1 MYFKDLNLSDELFQ
15 GVNSN
20 GFEECT
26 PIQSVTIVD
35 GLKGKDISGL
45 AQTGTGK
52 TAAFLIP
59 LMERVFLGK
68 LKTGGF
74 SNWQKGHFCLVL
86 VPTRELAEQVY
97 QDFCSLRGKTN
108 LSAVQVYGGT
118 TYDRQIKMIKSS
130 VEFIVST
137 PGRLIDLYKSHSL
150 DLRQCRAVVFDE
162 ADKMFDMGFKDDM
175 QFLLHRIPR
184 NRQLMFFS
192 ATLNFSV
199 TNMAYKFGAHPI
211 EIDLSKKHVRT
222 ENVEDFIHHVGES
235 QKPQYLLSLLRKLK
249 PKQTIVF
256 SNFKHKVELI
266 EAFLNK
272 NNIPSVGISSLLT
285 QLQRKRVMEQFRNN
299 SNFNVLVA
307 TDVAARG
314 LDVEDV
320 DLVVNY
326 EISDDPEN
334 YVHRIGRTGRAK
346 KTGFACSLVCDSDIP
361 NLLRVEE
368 YLSCKLEVKW
378 LEDKDL
384 IENFLSLKNI
394 KNNLRKQKTISKHS
408 QMTKK
413 KVKKKTKKIQKSNN
427 KLPEVKGN
435 KNLNRS
441 VKQTR
446 KISKNLNKNKAI
458 RRGKSSKRITS
469 SEKKGILA
477 IIKKVLTLRG

>member
-26 PIQSVTIVD
+26 PIQAATIVD
-35 GLKGKDISGL
+35 GLAGKDISGL

-59 LMERVFLGK
+59 LMERAFLGK
-68 LKTGGF
+68 QKQGGF
-74 SNWQKGHFCLVL
+74 SNWLKSHFCLIL
-86 VPTRELAEQVY
+86 VPTRELADQVY
-97 QDFCSLRGKTN
+97 HDFCSLSGSTN

-118 TYDRQIKMIKSS
+118 TYDRQVKMIKSG
-130 VEFIVST
+130 VEFIIST
-137 PGRLIDLYKSHSL
+137 PGRLIDLYKSHTL
-150 DLRQCRAVVFDE
+150 DLRQCRAVIFDE

-199 TNMAYKFGAHPI
+199 TNMAYKFGGSPV

-222 ENVEDFIHHVGES
+222 KNVEDFIYHAGEG
-235 QKPQYLLSLLRKLK
+235 QKPQYLLSLLKKIK

-256 SNFKHKVELI
+256 SNFKHKVELL

-272 NNIPSVGISSLLT
+272 NEVPSVGISSLLT
-285 QLQRKRVMEQFRNN
+285 QPQRKRVMEQFRGS

-346 KTGFACSLVCDSDIP
+346 KSGIALSLICDLDIP

-368 YLSCKLEVKW
+368 YLSTKLEVKW
-378 LEDKDL
+378 IEDKEL
-384 IENFLSLKNI
+384 VEEFVSLQDV
-394 KNNLRKQKTISKHS
+394 KNNRHKRKTVSNPTRKKKIKKSKSTKVLSKPKQIGKKTYKKTTEPKLTKSSNKMVRIGKSGKT
-408 QMTKK
+408 TKK
-413 KVKKKTKKIQKSNN
+413 KKS
-427 KLPEVKGN
+427 VF
-435 KNLNRS
+435 S
-441 VKQTR
+441 
-446 KISKNLNKNKAI
+446 A
-458 RRGKSSKRITS
+458 
-469 SEKKGILA
+469 
-477 IIKKVLTLRG
+477 IKKLFK